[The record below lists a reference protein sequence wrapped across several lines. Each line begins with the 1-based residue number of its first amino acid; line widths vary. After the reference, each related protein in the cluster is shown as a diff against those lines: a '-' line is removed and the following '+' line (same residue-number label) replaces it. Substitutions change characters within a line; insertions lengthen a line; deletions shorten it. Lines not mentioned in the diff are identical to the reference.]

1 MLGFILETALKT
13 HTTTM
18 RTPLFTLLVS
28 LLLAGCGAFSIA
40 PHKIEIQQGNLIT
53 QETAQK
59 LSPGMSRAQVRSI
72 LGSPLIADA
81 FHDNRWDYVYRL
93 EQKGKLVEQRKLV
106 VFFEGDRMVRVESG
120 LLPTTPVVAAPAT
133 PAAAPAPAP
142 AAGGATTA
150 APTPAQPA
158 TESTEADKPTKEKGF
173 FGRML
178 EKIGL

>member
-1 MLGFILETALKT
+1 
-13 HTTTM
+13 M
-18 RTPLFTLLVS
+18 RTKLLTLFTLLAS
-28 LLLAGCGAFSIA
+28 LLLAGCGSFSIA

-72 LGSPLIADA
+72 LGSPLITDT

-120 LLPTTPVVAAPAT
+120 LLPTTPVVAAPAA
-133 PAAAPAPAP
+133 PAAAATPVAP
-142 AAGGATTA
+142 TA
-150 APTPAQPA
+150 ATPAPAQPA
-158 TESTEADKPTKEKGF
+158 TESKEADKPAEERGF

>member
-1 MLGFILETALKT
+1 
-13 HTTTM
+13 M
-18 RTPLFTLLVS
+18 RTKLLTLLVP
-28 LLLAGCGAFSIA
+28 LLLVGCGSYSIA

-59 LSPGMSRAQVRSI
+59 LAPGMSRAQVRSI
-72 LGSPLIADA
+72 LGSPLITDT

-93 EQKGKLVEQRKLV
+93 EQKGKLVEQRKLT

-120 LLPTTPVVAAPAT
+120 LLPLTTPAVAAPAT
-133 PAAAPAPAP
+133 PAAATPAPVSSTPGSGQPPQP
-142 AAGGATTA
+142 AA
-150 APTPAQPA
+150 
-158 TESTEADKPTKEKGF
+158 ADKAAEQPKEEKGF

>member
-1 MLGFILETALKT
+1 
-13 HTTTM
+13 M
-18 RTPLFTLLVS
+18 RTKLFTLLVS
-28 LLLAGCGAFSIA
+28 LLLAGCGSYSIA

-72 LGSPLIADA
+72 LGSPLVTDT

-93 EQKGKLVEQRKLV
+93 EQKGKLVEQRKLT

-120 LLPTTPVVAAPAT
+120 LLPLATPAVAAPAT
-133 PAAAPAPAP
+133 PAAA
-142 AAGGATTA
+142 TTA
-150 APTPAQPA
+150 APAATPTQAQPA
-158 TESTEADKPTKEKGF
+158 ESKEAEKPAEEKGF

>member
-1 MLGFILETALKT
+1 
-13 HTTTM
+13 M
-18 RTPLFTLLVS
+18 RTKLLTLLAS
-28 LLLAGCGAFSIA
+28 LLLAGCGSLSIA

-72 LGSPLIADA
+72 LGSPLIADT

-93 EQKGKLVEQRKLV
+93 EQKGKLVEQRKLT

-120 LLPTTPVVAAPAT
+120 LLPLTAPVVAAPAT
-133 PAAAPAPAP
+133 PAAAAPTAATP
-142 AAGGATTA
+142 AAA
-150 APTPAQPA
+150 TPAVPAAATSAQVQPA
-158 TESTEADKPTKEKGF
+158 ENKEADKPTEEKGF

>member
-1 MLGFILETALKT
+1 
-13 HTTTM
+13 M
-18 RTPLFTLLVS
+18 RTKLLTLFTLLVP
-28 LLLAGCGAFSIA
+28 LLLAGCGSFSIA

-72 LGSPLIADA
+72 LGSPLITDT

-93 EQKGKLVEQRKLV
+93 EQKGKLVEQRKLT

-120 LLPTTPVVAAPAT
+120 LLPLTAPVVAAPAAAT
-133 PAAAPAPAP
+133 PAPAAPVAPAP
-142 AAGGATTA
+142 AASASTQ
-150 APTPAQPA
+150 AQPA
-158 TESTEADKPTKEKGF
+158 ESKEADKPAEERGF